1 MELKVIA
8 DFKSFAVVEKPSGIL
23 STPGSD
29 PNMPD
34 MMSLFRKQFPGTI
47 SHSIVHRLDM
57 DTSGIMVMA
66 KNQRSHQ
73 NLSRQFADRI
83 VQKKYEA
90 LLEGEITGE
99 SGSIELAFSLD
110 FENKPLQIY
119 DPIKGKSGIT
129 HWELISIEN
138 GISRILF
145 KPVTGRTH
153 QLRLHASHELGLNTP
168 IVGDKFYNSGEI
180 RTRLMLHARD
190 ISFRDPETGVMLEF
204 TSPVP
209 F

>member
-1 MELKVIA
+1 MELHVIA
-8 DFKSFAVVEKPSGIL
+8 DFPSFALVDKPSGTL
-23 STPGSD
+23 STPGND
-29 PNMPD
+29 PDTPD
-34 MMSLFRKQFPGTI
+34 MMTLFRKTFPGTI
-47 SHSIVHRLDM
+47 SHSVVHRLDM

-90 LLEGEITGE
+90 LLEGEITEARGR
-99 SGSIELAFSLD
+99 IELAFSLD
-110 FENKPLQIY
+110 FENKPLQKY
-119 DPIKGKSGIT
+119 DPEKGKMGIT
-129 HWELISIEN
+129 EWELISAEN

-153 QLRLHASHELGLNTP
+153 QLRLHASHELGLNAP
-168 IVGDKFYNSGEI
+168 IVGDKFYNPGEI
-180 RTRLMLHARD
+180 KTRLMLHARD
-190 ISFRDPETGVMLEF
+190 ISFRHPETGEPLEF
-204 TSPVP
+204 TSPTP

>member
-1 MELKVIA
+1 MELQVIA
-8 DFKSFAVVEKPSGIL
+8 DYKSFAVVDKPSGIL
-23 STPGSD
+23 STPGTD
-29 PNMPD
+29 PEMPD

-57 DTSGIMVMA
+57 DTSGVMVMA

-73 NLSRQFADRI
+73 NLSRQFADRL
-83 VQKKYEA
+83 VQKRYEA
-90 LLEGEITGE
+90 LLEGEISGE
-99 SGSIELAFSLD
+99 GGRIELAFSLD
-110 FENKPLQIY
+110 FKNKPLQVY
-119 DPIKGKSGIT
+119 DPEKGKLGIT
-129 HWELISIEN
+129 EWELLGVEQ
-138 GISRILF
+138 GISRVLF

-168 IVGDKFYNSGEI
+168 IVGDTFYNRGEI

-190 ISFRDPETGVMLEF
+190 ISFLNPETGELLWF